1 MLVLDQPIDSR
12 DEIKLVGEGVVQADL
27 AADIM
32 SSCEHFL
39 TFKEETSAVEWSLV
53 MLKES

>member
-32 SSCEHFL
+32 SSCEYFL
-39 TFKEETSAVEWSLV
+39 TFKEETSAVEWSLF